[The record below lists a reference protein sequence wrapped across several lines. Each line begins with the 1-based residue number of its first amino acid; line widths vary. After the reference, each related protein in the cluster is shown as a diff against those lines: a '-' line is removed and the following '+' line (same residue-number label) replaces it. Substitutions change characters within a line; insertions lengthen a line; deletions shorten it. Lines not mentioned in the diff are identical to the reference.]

1 MKIGNECVWNE
12 DIISL
17 WALKPGAD
25 VSRIKAGTKGEIIE
39 LDGEFVTVKFSTG
52 QKVRT
57 ETHMINVIE

>member
-1 MKIGNECVWNE
+1 MKIGNKCVLNE

-17 WALKPGAD
+17 ISLKPNAD
-25 VSRIKAGTKGEIIE
+25 VTCLKAGTKGEIIE
-39 LDGEFVTVKFSTG
+39 LDGEFVTVKFATG